1 MKCQKQEGLFT
12 LLKIDMNDIRVTAK
26 IYNLDSPSRTGRLYT
41 EEALNGAFNN
51 RIFMEQNENNGIP
64 ILTEDGELIGT
75 AHCSLDYPTINIEGV
90 INNSFK
96 DVLNDACLTHSGCG
110 YVEYDADKGIQIV
123 TDYKLCELLLSSA
136 AYVDCSMEV
145 VKE

>member
-1 MKCQKQEGLFT
+1 MKCWKQEGLFT

-26 IYNLDSPSRTGRLYT
+26 IYNLDKPTRSSRLYT
-41 EEALNGAFNN
+41 KEALEDAFNDKVFPEHN
-51 RIFMEQNENNGIP
+51 SHNAVP
-64 ILTEDGELIGT
+64 IMTEDGDIVGS
-75 AHCSLDYPTINIEGV
+75 AHCSLDYPTIEIEGV
-90 INNSFK
+90 ISDTFA
-96 DVLNDACLTHSGCG
+96 DVLGDAALTHSGCG
-110 YVEYDADKGIQIV
+110 HLEYDANKGVQIV

>member
-1 MKCQKQEGLFT
+1 MSNIK
-12 LLKIDMNDIRVTAK
+12 VTAK
-26 IYNLDSPSRTGRLYT
+26 IYNLDKPTRTGRLYT

-51 RIFMEQNENNGIP
+51 KAFVDKNEHSAIP
-64 ILTEDGELIGT
+64 IMTEDGDIVGT

-90 INNSFK
+90 INSSFE
-96 DVLNDACLTHSGCG
+96 DVLKDAALTHSGCG
-110 YVEYDADKGIQIV
+110 YVEYDAENDRQIV
-123 TDYKLCELLLSSA
+123 TDYKLCELLLSTA